1 MHQGPRLTNFRLEF
15 TAQNIVHLIFD
26 SPGRSMNV
34 FSDAAIADVGEFAA
48 WIAASS
54 VAGVVVRS
62 GKASAFCA
70 GADLGE
76 LGQAYDMIMHAPPAQ
91 RSDVAFDHFFKLST
105 ALRALETCGKPVA
118 AAISGL
124 ALGGGC
130 ELALGTHY
138 RVLTDSPK
146 AALGLPESL
155 VGLLPGAGGT
165 QRLPRLVGLEKA
177 LPVLLQGARLA
188 GAAARDAGLVDELV
202 APGAEVAAAE
212 RWVLAN
218 TGASAPWDRPG
229 WAPPDAEQ
237 LTKIITAERRRVLAE
252 TLGHYPAPLAIL
264 NCVEQGYIQPF
275 DQAIRTE
282 MTLFSRLIQRPEP
295 RDMIRT
301 MFAGKTEYDRRM
313 KAGGLPETVQR
324 AVDILSS
331 IWHEKAKQAPA
342 ALAMAGFSVDGVRP
356 VPSNPNSAI
365 YWFDQPPID
374 SDKCAV
380 RDLLDDISALAAS
393 FGEKLDPEGQRVADY
408 AAVAKHGFPAYL
420 GGPFALLTHPKT

>member
-1 MHQGPRLTNFRLEF
+1 MRFDNFRLEF
-15 TAQNIVHLIFD
+15 TEQNIVHLKFD

-48 WIAASS
+48 WVKSSSAA
-54 VAGVVVRS
+54 GIVVRS

-91 RSDVAFDHFFKLST
+91 RFEVAFDHFFKLSA

-118 AAISGL
+118 TAISGL

-130 ELALGTHY
+130 EFAMGTHY
-138 RVLTDSPK
+138 RVLADSPK

-237 LTKIITAERRRVLAE
+237 LTKIIAAERRRVLAE

-264 NCVEQGYIQPF
+264 NCVEQGYLQPF

-282 MTLFSRLIQRPEP
+282 MTLFSHLIQRPEP

-301 MFAGKTEYDRRM
+301 MFVGKTEYDRRM
-313 KAGGLPETVQR
+313 KAGGLPEPVRR
-324 AVDILSS
+324 AVDILAS
-331 IWHEKAKQAPA
+331 IWHEKAKQKPTV
-342 ALAMAGFSVDGVRP
+342 LAMAGFAVEGLRPSPCNQDGG
-356 VPSNPNSAI
+356 S
-365 YWFDQPPID
+365 YWFDQAPIEG
-374 SDKCAV
+374 DKRAV
-380 RDLLDDISALAAS
+380 RELLDDIGASAAS
-393 FGEKLDPEGQRVADY
+393 FGEELDPEGQRLADY
-408 AAVAKHGFPAYL
+408 AAVAAHGFPAYL
-420 GGPFALLTHPKT
+420 GGPFALLTNRKT